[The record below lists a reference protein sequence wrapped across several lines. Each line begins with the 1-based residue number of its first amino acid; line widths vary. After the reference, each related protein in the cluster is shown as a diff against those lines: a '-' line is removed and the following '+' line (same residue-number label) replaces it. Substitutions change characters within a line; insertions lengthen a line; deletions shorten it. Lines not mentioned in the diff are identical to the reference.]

1 MEPCPEDLV
10 TTWIETILV
19 LKVVDTRKEE
29 WGIDEA
35 VMIDAN

>member
-10 TTWIETILV
+10 TTWIETITI